1 LKKWWTNKYKL
12 PANHD
17 LFVGQSESELAL
29 EMFEDMLLR
38 KQEIL
43 DDLETSDS
51 KNANELYRQL
61 NALNAA
67 LGEGEVVQDDL
78 VDRWEKELEQGITP
92 DLNER

>member
-1 LKKWWTNKYKL
+1 MKKWWTNKYKL

>member
-1 LKKWWTNKYKL
+1 
-12 PANHD
+12 
-17 LFVGQSESELAL
+17 
-29 EMFEDMLLR
+29 MFEDMLLR

-43 DDLETSDS
+43 DELETGGSS
-51 KNANELYRQL
+51 NANELYRQL

-67 LGEGEVVQDDL
+67 LGEGEIVQDDL

>member
-1 LKKWWTNKYKL
+1 MKKWWTNKYKL

-67 LGEGEVVQDDL
+67 LGEGEIVQDDL